1 MRPYALND
9 DDHSGQYAPSKPAHT
24 RAAQRR
30 SWRQDALF
38 ELEDLG
44 EIFGISEAA
53 LKAVR

>member
-1 MRPYALND
+1 MRPYTLND
-9 DDHSGQYAPSKPAHT
+9 DDHSDQYAPSKVAHA

-30 SWRQDALF
+30 SWQQDALF

-44 EIFGISEAA
+44 EIFGLSEAT